1 VHPCTLVH
9 TVSVPHTHLHPT
21 AKKGLPPGAIVHVGR
36 RKRETMTATVI
47 DYDGTHIDEH
57 VLKSLAEAVK
67 YTSADT
73 VSWINVVGLHDT
85 DSIEKLGATFGLHP
99 LLLEDIVNT
108 TQRPKVEEYQD
119 CLFII
124 IRLLN
129 FDDTTQKL
137 VSEQVSLVIGKGYV
151 ISFQEDDKDVFD
163 PVRDLLRKG
172 KGKIR
177 SEGADFLLYR
187 LLDVLVDSYF
197 DILERVGAAIETL
210 EEELLKQPSP
220 QILNHIHLLRRD
232 MIFARKAVWPLR
244 EVISTLERIETP
256 LVDHGTLVYLRDV
269 YDHTVQ
275 VMDAVETYRD
285 MLATMFDQYLSAVS
299 NRMNEVMK
307 VLTVIAT
314 IFMPLTFIAGIY
326 GMNFR
331 MMPELSWPYGYPV
344 VLGVCLFIAIVM
356 VIAFKRK
363 RWL

>member
-1 VHPCTLVH
+1 M
-9 TVSVPHTHLHPT
+9 PHLNGHHPT
-21 AKKGLPPGAIVHVGR
+21 AKIGLPPGSLVHVGER
-36 RKRETMTATVI
+36 RKQQVTATVI
-47 DYDGTHIDEH
+47 DYDAKSIDER
-57 VLKSLAEAVK
+57 VLKTLAEAVK
-67 YTSADT
+67 YASADT

-85 DSIEKLGATFGLHP
+85 DAIEKLGATFGLHP

-108 TQRPKVEEYQD
+108 TQRPKVEEYEES
-119 CLFII
+119 LFVI

-129 FDDTTQKL
+129 FDDATQRL
-137 VSEQVSLVIGKGYV
+137 ESEQVSLVIGKGFV
-151 ISFQEDDKDVFD
+151 LSFQEDDKDVFD

-177 SEGADFLLYR
+177 SEGPDFLLYR
-187 LLDVLVDSYF
+187 LLDVLIDSYF
-197 DILERVGAAIETL
+197 DVLERVGVGIENL
-210 EEELLKQPSP
+210 EEDLLKSPSP
-220 QILNHIHLLRRD
+220 QILNRIHLLRRD

-256 LVDHGTLVYLRDV
+256 LIKRGTLIYLRDV

-331 MMPELSWPYGYPV
+331 YMPELSSPYGYPA
-344 VLGVCLFIAIVM
+344 VLVGCLFITVVM
-356 VIAFKRK
+356 VIAFKRRK
-363 RWL
+363 WL